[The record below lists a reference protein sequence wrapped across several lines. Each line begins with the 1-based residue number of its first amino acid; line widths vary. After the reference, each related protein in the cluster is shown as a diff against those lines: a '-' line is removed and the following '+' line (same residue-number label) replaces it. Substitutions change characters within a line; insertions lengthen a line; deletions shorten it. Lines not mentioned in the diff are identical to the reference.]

1 MNFLVKH
8 KGKIIAAVAVLAVL
22 LFAFFYGGNFPS
34 NESTDTVA
42 EIVMETPIVTKAPS
56 VIPEVTIAPTSKPIP
71 TVKPEVKDKQSAT
84 EIPKKEELQKEEGT
98 VEVTAS
104 ETVEEEAAEEVN
116 KKLSCTLS
124 VRCDT
129 IISNMELLTAGKAG
143 NVPQSGT
150 IFSER
155 PVTFYEGESVFNLLV
170 REMKKNGIH
179 LEFVNVPVYNS
190 AYIEGIAN
198 IYEFDCGE
206 LSGWMYKVNGYF
218 PNYGC
223 SSYQLKAG
231 DRVEFVY
238 TCDLGNDVGGGYS
251 ARNGM

>member
-1 MNFLVKH
+1 MNFFKKYKMLIILVV
-8 KGKIIAAVAVLAVL
+8 AVVAVLL
-22 LFAFFYGGNFPS
+22 CAFFTGGSIPS
-34 NESTDTVA
+34 NQNTDTA
-42 EIVMETPIVTKAPS
+42 MNNIAETPMVLQTPSPSIMPDNTSTPVPKA
-56 VIPEVTIAPTSKPIP
+56 VQTAKPEKEEKQVEQVSSEQDKENIP
-71 TVKPEVKDKQSAT
+71 TAIQST
-84 EIPKKEELQKEEGT
+84 LQP
-98 VEVTAS
+98 VVQ
-104 ETVEEEAAEEVN
+104 EEETN
-116 KKLSCTLS
+116 KELSCTLS

-129 IISNMELLTAGKAG
+129 ILQNMELLDSKKSGL
-143 NVPQSGT
+143 VPQSGT

-155 PVTFYEGESVFNLLV
+155 TVTFYEGESVFNLLV

-179 LEFVNVPVYNS
+179 LEFVNVPMYNS

-206 LSGWMYKVNGYF
+206 LSGWMYSVNGYF

-223 SSYQLKAG
+223 STHQLKAG

-251 ARNGM
+251 PKNGM

>member
-8 KGKIIAAVAVLAVL
+8 KGKIIAVVAVLAIL
-22 LFAFFYGGNFPS
+22 LIAFVSGGGIPVKEN
-34 NESTDTVA
+34 TDAVSD
-42 EIVMETPIVTKAPS
+42 VVTQAPAATQIPS
-56 VIPEVTIAPTSKPIP
+56 VTPNSTEEPTAAPTP
-71 TVKPEVKDKQSAT
+71 TSTPAVNAKQSAT
-84 EIPKKEELQKEEGT
+84 AVPKKEEPQKEQ
-98 VEVTAS
+98 
-104 ETVEEEAAEEVN
+104 ETVEATKGAVREEKEEVN
-116 KKLSCTLS
+116 KELSCTLS

-129 IISNMELLTAGKAG
+129 ILSNMSLMTAEKKGI
-143 NVPQSGT
+143 VPQDGV

-155 PVTFYEGESVFNLLV
+155 TVTFYEGESVFNLLV

-190 AYIEGIAN
+190 SYIEGIAN

-206 LSGWMYKVNGYF
+206 LSGWMYKVNGQF

-223 SSYQLKAG
+223 SSYQLKSG